1 MSPIQWPCCAPHLGL
16 LYLCNPLTLV
26 CYPKTARLHHFHI
39 IHGLSLLLNKIFVTF
54 SDLGVLLKDLC
65 ATSSLI
71 FHISYS
77 LTKYFCHHLTL
88 VCSWETS
95 VRPHQSGL
103 LPAFQ
108 RHPRLLTS
116 WCSLSSP
123 WIFMV
128 DRKFIEL
135 IFMRAKSK
143 KLHQIS
149 AKKLLVS
156 QFTEAPKG

>member
-26 CYPKTARLHHFHI
+26 CYPRTARLHHFHI
-39 IHGLSLLLNKIFVTF
+39 IYGLSLLFNKIFVTS

-71 FHISYS
+71 FYISYS

-88 VCSWETS
+88 VCSQRTS

-103 LPAFQ
+103 LPDFQ
-108 RHPRLLTS
+108 RHLEVTDLPALFHHRGSS
-116 WCSLSSP
+116 WKKKL
-123 WIFMV
+123 
-128 DRKFIEL
+128 IEL
-135 IFMRAKSK
+135 IFMRAK
-143 KLHQIS
+143 QEIS
-149 AKKLLVS
+149 S
-156 QFTEAPKG
+156 N